1 MKTVNYLILF
11 LFLIIGTVATSQS
24 YIIESQKDL
33 IKQSKVSLDSTRY
46 YYFPNLEAY
55 YDTKNSMYIFKRKGE
70 WVTESHIPANY
81 RGYSLFNK
89 RYEII
94 NGLVDTDTPQEFIE
108 QHRKEY
114 PPIFKAKDMKIKLD
128 KEKNSSLTY
137 N

>member
-11 LFLIIGTVATSQS
+11 LFLTITTIAPSQT
-24 YIIESQKDL
+24 YIIESQKNL

-55 YDTKNSMYIFKRKGE
+55 YDTKISMYIFKRKGI
-70 WVTESHIPANY
+70 WVTEAHIPANY

-94 NGLVDTDTPQEFIE
+94 NGLVNNDTPQEFIE
-108 QHRKEY
+108 QHKKEY

-128 KEKNSSLTY
+128 KEKNRSLTY